1 MPRNLRDNLLLLDVL
16 YRTARDGVN
25 HAMAP
30 LMPALRD
37 QVVQQITAEIVTE
50 TNNQTSSLVYNL
62 LVAGSTWAYTV
73 SSHCM
78 CYFPL
83 FSIFSLFTVV
93 TGSTWE
99 VLMLIYDTF
108 VFVKTV
114 KKWITLT
121 QMVYLTIIV
130 MIFLLFWAVF
140 KKVMDILDYMER
152 SETQVLEPTKPK
164 KKKSARSKTPTR

>member
-1 MPRNLRDNLLLLDVL
+1 M
-16 YRTARDGVN
+16 DGVN

-30 LMPALRD
+30 LMPALHD

-50 TNNQTSSLVYNL
+50 TNNQATHWAYSL
-62 LVAGSTWAYTV
+62 LVAGSTWVYTV
-73 SSHCM
+73 SSHCI
-78 CYFPL
+78 CYYPT
-83 FSIFSLFTVV
+83 FSIFSLFTLL

-99 VLMLIYDTF
+99 VLTLIYDT
-108 VFVKTV
+108 VIFVKTV

-140 KKVMDILDYMER
+140 KKVMDILDYMKR
-152 SETQVLEPTKPK
+152 SETQMLEPTKPK
-164 KKKSARSKTPTR
+164 KKKSARSKTPTRKTD